1 MSIETLAKQGR
12 ERVHSGLAGIETD
25 KLKKLRNDQLKQC
38 FSHFDEMKYRMQFVA
53 RIRGTEFVNDAASRS
68 VNATWYALQSA
79 EGSLVWIANGDDNIS
94 NYTKLRPLA
103 QQKVKMLVCVGNDTR
118 HLHETFDDVVPT
130 VVDAHNIGDA
140 VHTAFYNNLENI
152 KVIFS
157 PAGENGVSVDTE
169 GHRFTMEV
177 NEL

>member
-1 MSIETLAKQGR
+1 
-12 ERVHSGLAGIETD
+12 
-25 KLKKLRNDQLKQC
+25 
-38 FSHFDEMKYRMQFVA
+38 
-53 RIRGTEFVNDAASRS
+53 
-68 VNATWYALQSA
+68 
-79 EGSLVWIANGDDNIS
+79 
-94 NYTKLRPLA
+94 
-103 QQKVKMLVCVGNDTR
+103 MLVCVGNDTR

-130 VVDAHNIGDA
+130 VVDARNIGDA